1 MLKFTRYAST
11 VSLVLLT
18 LTTGCSQF
26 EQLQG
31 KSSASKVALA
41 KHLKQS
47 GVVLYGSPW
56 CPNCNVLKKT
66 FGKQAFN
73 QLNYIECEGKNGR
86 PELCQKANIKMI
98 PAWEIKGR
106 QYLGISLQELADLSE
121 YKGDRQF

>member
-1 MLKFTRYAST
+1 MLKFTRYVTA

-18 LTTGCSQF
+18 VTTGCSHL

-56 CPNCNVLKKT
+56 CPSCNVLKKT
-66 FGKQAFN
+66 FGKEAFK
-73 QLNYIECEGKNGR
+73 QLNYIECEGNNGR
-86 PELCQKANIKMI
+86 PELCQKANITRI

-106 QYLGISLQELADLSE
+106 QYLGISLQELADLSD
-121 YKGDRQF
+121 YKGDRNF

>member
-1 MLKFTRYAST
+1 MLNVTRYAT
-11 VSLVLLT
+11 AVSLVLLT
-18 LTTGCSQF
+18 LTTGCSQL

-56 CPNCNVLKKT
+56 CSHCNVLKKT
-66 FGKQAFN
+66 FGKEAFN
-73 QLNYIECEGKNGR
+73 KLNYIECEGKNGR
-86 PELCQKANIKMI
+86 PELCQKANIKAI

-106 QYLGISLQELADLSE
+106 QYGGISLEELADLSG
-121 YKGDRQF
+121 YKGDRNF

>member
-1 MLKFTRYAST
+1 MLKFTSYAAA

-18 LTTGCSQF
+18 FTPGCSQL

-41 KHLKQS
+41 KYLKQS
-47 GVVLYGSPW
+47 GVILYGSPW
-56 CPNCNVLKKT
+56 CSHCNRLKKT
-66 FGKQAFN
+66 FGKEAFT

-86 PELCQKANIKMI
+86 PEVCQKANINAI

-106 QYLGISLQELADLSE
+106 QYLGISLEELADLSG
-121 YKGDRQF
+121 YKGDRNF